1 MENASK
7 ALLIAGAILIC
18 ILLIAIG
25 MYIYNS
31 AQETITTAASQMDQQ
46 SKNMYNAT
54 VSKYLGDSKSGSSV
68 KQMIDAIN
76 TQNGQ
81 NVGESGKFIAIYQT
95 NVKGFKDDADSGKL
109 DEVAQA
115 ASVYIHDNGDNTQ
128 ETVNNA
134 KTTYES
140 LKKAISANKKYDV
153 TSEEKDGIII
163 KVTISEKAAKN
174 P

>member
-1 MENASK
+1 
-7 ALLIAGAILIC
+7 
-18 ILLIAIG
+18 
-25 MYIYNS
+25 
-31 AQETITTAASQMDQQ
+31 MDQQ

-109 DEVAQA
+109 AEVAQA

-140 LKKAISANKKYDV
+140 LKKAIKVLNKK
-153 TSEEKDGIII
+153 I
-163 KVTISEKAAKN
+163 
-174 P
+174 

>member
-1 MENASK
+1 M
-7 ALLIAGAILIC
+7 
-18 ILLIAIG
+18 
-25 MYIYNS
+25 
-31 AQETITTAASQMDQQ
+31 
-46 SKNMYNAT
+46 
-54 VSKYLGDSKSGSSV
+54 
-68 KQMIDAIN
+68 
-76 TQNGQ
+76 
-81 NVGESGKFIAIYQT
+81 
-95 NVKGFKDDADSGKL
+95 
-109 DEVAQA
+109 AQA

>member
-54 VSKYLGDSKSGSSV
+54 VSKYVGDSKSGSQV

-81 NVGESGKFIAIYQT
+81 NVGESGKFIAIMQE
-95 NVKGFKDDADSGKL
+95 NVKGFTDGTGDASLQKIGENASIYLSDSGDNKQ
-109 DEVAQA
+109 ENVNA
-115 ASVYIHDNGDNTQ
+115 AREAYD
-128 ETVNNA
+128 
-134 KTTYES
+134 K

-153 TSEEKDGIII
+153 AQEEKDGVII
-163 KVTISEKAAKN
+163 KVTIKEKVAT

>member
-68 KQMIDAIN
+68 KQ
-76 TQNGQ
+76 
-81 NVGESGKFIAIYQT
+81 
-95 NVKGFKDDADSGKL
+95 
-109 DEVAQA
+109 
-115 ASVYIHDNGDNTQ
+115 
-128 ETVNNA
+128 
-134 KTTYES
+134 
-140 LKKAISANKKYDV
+140 
-153 TSEEKDGIII
+153 
-163 KVTISEKAAKN
+163 
-174 P
+174 